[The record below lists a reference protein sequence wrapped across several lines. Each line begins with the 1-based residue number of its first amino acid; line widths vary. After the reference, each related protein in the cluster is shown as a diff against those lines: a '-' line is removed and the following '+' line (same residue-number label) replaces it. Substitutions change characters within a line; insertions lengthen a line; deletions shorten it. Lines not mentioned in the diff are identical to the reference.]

1 VDSLGKCWQVGHGVT
16 ISCSAERWSAERYRS
31 CNVPRAMLPAGSVMP
46 DLTLFGP
53 DAEPVALRS
62 LTPVVLAFYLFDW
75 TGT

>member
-1 VDSLGKCWQVGHGVT
+1 
-16 ISCSAERWSAERYRS
+16 
-31 CNVPRAMLPAGSVMP
+31 MLAPGSQMP
-46 DLTLFGP
+46 DLTLFGH